1 MQVSLPVTLADW
13 LATLSLTPQLL
24 PRLDYS
30 EGIPPESR
38 TLVVIPTMLS
48 STAAIADL
56 IEGLEVRY
64 LANQDENLRFG
75 LLTDLLDAHE
85 ETLAVG

>member
-1 MQVSLPVTLADW
+1 M
-13 LATLSLTPQLL
+13 
-24 PRLDYS
+24 DYS

-48 STAAIADL
+48 SATAIADL

-85 ETLAVG
+85 ETLPGTSRWCRWPSRRLKR

>member
-1 MQVSLPVTLADW
+1 MC
-13 LATLSLTPQLL
+13 L
-24 PRLDYS
+24 PRMDYS

-48 STAAIADL
+48 SAAAIADL

-75 LLTDLLDAHE
+75 LLTDLLDANE
-85 ETLAVG
+85 ETLPADDALVSLAKQEIEAN